1 MRMILSLYIDTVK
14 PKSMLEAKHLC
25 ERIIAMLVLDHLLVH
40 VLMVYDKM
48 QSSNEKEGSQQQF
61 QL

>member
-1 MRMILSLYIDTVK
+1 MKMILSLYIDTVK
-14 PKSMLEAKHLC
+14 PKSALEATLFC
-25 ERIIAMLVLDHLLVH
+25 ERITALIVLDQLFVYIF
-40 VLMVYDKM
+40 MVYDKM